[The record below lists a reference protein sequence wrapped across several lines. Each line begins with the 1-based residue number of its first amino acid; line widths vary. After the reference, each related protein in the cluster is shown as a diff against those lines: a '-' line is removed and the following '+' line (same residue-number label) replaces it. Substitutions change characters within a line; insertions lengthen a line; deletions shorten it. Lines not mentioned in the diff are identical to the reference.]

1 MDTLFKITDSG
12 IVFVPRF
19 VKQHSDMEYG
29 SVVTHENYNE
39 KLNLNSAQ
47 GDYNTEI
54 LRILFTDPD
63 AARVPHIKYLDEII
77 ETQVTR
83 LNTALS
89 GQQNQIEDNSTTIK
103 DVSSD
108 MSSFTEQI
116 NNIIKG
122 VTQVGHAVSADKITG
137 IDTAGAHRYYGTNR
151 TGDVG
156 FYEMPESLYAREF
169 DSDAVEIDG
178 IYFTPRPESITES
191 MLIETLRNKINR
203 AAISE
208 YDLLTGRPMLN
219 GVLLTGDVSLEQ
231 AGIQPAGEYLTEVP
245 SDYINEV
252 RLAEVITGYLPRE
265 EAATTYATTAN
276 LSATNANVSGLTTV
290 VEENKNYAEGRY
302 ARVCIGTFEGTPK
315 TGDILITL

>member
-1 MDTLFKITDSG
+1 MDTLFKITDTG

-19 VKQHSDMEYG
+19 IKQQSDMEYG

-39 KLNLNSAQ
+39 KLNLNADQ

-54 LRILFTDPD
+54 LRVLFTDPD
-63 AARVPHIKYLDEII
+63 ASKVPHIKYLDKII

-83 LNTALS
+83 LNTTLA
-89 GQQNQIEDNSTTIK
+89 GQQTQIEKNDTAIK
-103 DVSSD
+103 DVASD
-108 MSSFTEQI
+108 MNGISEQI

-122 VTQVGHAVSADKITG
+122 VTQVGHAISADKITG

-151 TGDVG
+151 TGAVG

-178 IYFTPRPESITES
+178 IYFTPRPDSITEN

-203 AAISE
+203 ASISE

-219 GVLLTGDVSLEQ
+219 GVLLTGDVTLKQ
-231 AGIQPAGEYLTEVP
+231 AGIQPAGDYLTEVP
-245 SDYINEV
+245 SNYVNEV
-252 RLAEVITGYLPRE
+252 RLAEVIGEYLLRT
-265 EAATTYATTAN
+265 EAANTFATTAN
-276 LSATNANVSGLTTV
+276 LSATNANVGALSTV
-290 VEENKNYAEGRY
+290 VEENKTHAEGRY

>member
-1 MDTLFKITDSG
+1 MDTLFKITDTG

-19 VKQHSDMEYG
+19 VKQRSDMEYG

-39 KLNLNSAQ
+39 KLNLNGAQ

-63 AARVPHIKYLDEII
+63 AAKVPHIKYLDRII

-83 LNTALS
+83 LNTALAE
-89 GQQNQIEDNSTTIK
+89 QQTQIENNDTVVK
-103 DVSSD
+103 DVASD
-108 MSSFTEQI
+108 MSGFTEQI

-122 VTQVGHAVSADKITG
+122 VTQVGHAVCADKITG

-178 IYFTPRPESITES
+178 IYFTPRPDSITEN

-219 GVLLTGDVSLEQ
+219 GVLLT
-231 AGIQPAGEYLTEVP
+231 EVP
-245 SDYINEV
+245 SDYINET
-252 RLAEVITGYLPRE
+252 RLAEVVEAYLPRN
-265 EAATTYATTAN
+265 EAANTYATTAN

-302 ARVCIGTFEGTPK
+302 ARICIGTFEGTPK